1 LSNNDEGVAKL
12 VAKRYQAYLKEQE
25 WEKRHSEWIR
35 SIVAAM
41 LWLMKLITNTLEKGN
56 IKKKRIIEKVPIE

>member
-1 LSNNDEGVAKL
+1 
-12 VAKRYQAYLKEQE
+12 
-25 WEKRHSEWIR
+25 
-35 SIVAAM
+35 M

>member
-1 LSNNDEGVAKL
+1 LSNNDEDVAKL
-12 VAKRYQAYLKEQE
+12 VAKRYQLYLKEQE

>member
-12 VAKRYQAYLKEQE
+12 VAKRYQLYLKEQE

-35 SIVAAM
+35 STVAAM